1 MENKDVLSGNIEKFL
16 ITNFKT
22 KASIDISAG
31 ISDLRYYE
39 NILSNTISLS
49 VVFTDTGYKQD
60 SNDKESISVLDG
72 LPLRGGE
79 EVDIIIEDAKDNPTR
94 LKLKVYVNRVRNVN
108 TGTNT
113 ESYIIDF
120 CSAET
125 FANEQSRVVERYSG
139 KISENV
145 KTILTDKLKTNKN
158 IILDDTLIDY
168 EFIGNDR
175 KPLHV
180 CTWLASRS
188 VPSGYGKKNASAGYF
203 LYETSD
209 AFNFRSIDGLMSQN
223 PKKQYVYSETA
234 EKKDG
239 FEKVLSYGIDRN
251 IDLQEQ
257 LILGSYANRSIFFD
271 FYAMDYEIRN
281 YSVDEDQNG
290 KVVNLGKDENN
301 HVSDQFRQ
309 PISRLMSHVLD
320 VGTLPPGKTPVSQ
333 LKNWKT
339 SPLNP
344 TYDVKTIMVQSIMR
358 YNQMFGIKINIVVAG
373 DFGLKAGDVVYF
385 EFPQVKSGDPDV
397 DVLSSGKYVISSL
410 CHRIT
415 SVDTFTSMT
424 LVRDTFRKQK

>member
-1 MENKDVLSGNIEKFL
+1 MKNKDVLSGNIEKFL
-16 ITNFKT
+16 ITNFNT
-22 KASIDISAG
+22 NASIDISAG
-31 ISDLRYYE
+31 ITDLRYYE
-39 NILSNTISLS
+39 NVLSNTITLS

-60 SNDKESISVLDG
+60 SNDKESMSVLDG

-79 EVDIIIEDAKDNPTR
+79 QADIVIEDAKDNPTK
-94 LKLKVYVNRVRNVN
+94 LKLKLYLNRVKNVN
-108 TGTNT
+108 TKTNT
-113 ESYIIDF
+113 ETYIIDF
-120 CSAET
+120 CSKET

-145 KTILTDKLKTNKN
+145 KTILTDKLKVEKN

-188 VPSGYGKKNASAGYF
+188 VPSEYGEVYASAGYF
-203 LYETSD
+203 LYETYK
-209 AFNFRSIDGLMSQN
+209 AFNFRSIDGLMSQK
-223 PKKQYVYSETA
+223 PKNQYVYSDTA

-271 FYAMDYEIRN
+271 FYAMDYDIRN
-281 YSVDEDQNG
+281 YSVDEYQNG
-290 KVVNLGKDENN
+290 KAVNLGKDENI
-301 HVSDQFRQ
+301 HVADEFRL
-309 PISRLMSHVLD
+309 PISRLMSHILD
-320 VGTLPPGKTPVSQ
+320 VGTLPPGKTSLSQ
-333 LKNWKT
+333 LINWKT
-339 SPLNP
+339 SPFNP

-358 YNQMFGIKINIVVAG
+358 YNQMFCIKINIVVAG
-373 DFGLKAGDVVYF
+373 DFGLNAGDVVYF
-385 EFPQVKSGDPDV
+385 EFPQVKAGDPDV

-415 SVDTFTSMT
+415 SADTFTSMT
-424 LVRDTFRKQK
+424 LVRDTFRKKK